1 VFPNNRDSV
10 HVKLLPVCTVV
21 LVSLAAV
28 CVRGQTDAASGNQS
42 LQPSPASL
50 PSASAAAPA
59 STAGAVR
66 GEIDYPDQAPIAG
79 AQLTLTPASG
89 PAMKAVSEADGT
101 FVFEQVPPGPFTLR
115 ISAHDVETA
124 SATGTLAPSAVVQL
138 PTVTMRLAAV
148 HTDVTAITQHEAA
161 EREVKTEESQRIL
174 KAIPNF
180 MVVYDS
186 EPVPLSAREKFRL
199 STRTLIDPV
208 TIGVSAAIAGGELES
223 NAYPGFGRGAA
234 GYARR
239 FGASV
244 GDSTSGMLLA
254 GAVLPTVFHQDPRYF
269 YRGTGSRGSR
279 LVYVLKQT
287 VEQKGDNGHWQFAWS
302 NTLGSVG
309 SALISETYYPQQ
321 PGQHWGSSTGQ
332 LFGLGLA
339 STGISNLLQEFVFGR
354 ITTHRAP

>member
-1 VFPNNRDSV
+1 M
-10 HVKLLPVCTVV
+10 
-21 LVSLAAV
+21 
-28 CVRGQTDAASGNQS
+28 
-42 LQPSPASL
+42 QPSPASL
-50 PSASAAAPA
+50 PSASAATPTA
-59 STAGAVR
+59 TAGAVR
-66 GEIDYPDQAPIAG
+66 GEIEYPDQAPIAG

-89 PAMKAVSEADGT
+89 PALKAISEADGT

-124 SATGTLAPSAVVQL
+124 STSGTLPPSGVVEL
-138 PTVTMRLAAV
+138 PTLTMRLATV
-148 HTDVTAITQHEAA
+148 HTDVTALTEHQAA
-161 EREVKTEESQRIL
+161 ELEVKTEETQRIL

-186 EPVPLSAREKFRL
+186 EPVPLSTREKFRL

-208 TIGVSAAIAGGELES
+208 TIGVSAAIAGGEQQS

-244 GDSTSGMLLA
+244 GDGTTGMLLA
-254 GAVLPTVFHQDPRYF
+254 GAVLPAVFHQDPRYF

-279 LVYVLKQT
+279 LAYVLKQT
-287 VEQKGDNGHWQFAWS
+287 VEQKGDSGHWQFAWS
-302 NTLGSVG
+302 NTLGTVG
-309 SALISETYYPQQ
+309 SALISETYYPHQ
-321 PGQHWGSSTGQ
+321 PGQHWGSGTGQ
-332 LFGLGLA
+332 LFGLSVA

-354 ITTHRAP
+354 ITARRAQ